1 MITDLFPYNQW
12 CSVFPAP
19 NAKELTEYVLNK
31 TEDYTQFDWAKG
43 CQVKTIHCPWQET
56 FELLEP
62 SVNQFGEN
70 LGKSF
75 GYKFHDPWINCYEK
89 GSYQEV
95 HDHIEV
101 DFASVFFPHIEE
113 DFGEFFFFDRYNNS
127 LKPGWRKYF
136 DFKSTWVPQVRP
148 GDIIFFPSTILHG
161 VNVHKSDKTRKTL
174 SCNYSFETPPP

>member
-12 CSVFPAP
+12 FSHFPAP
-19 NAKELTEYVLNK
+19 NAEELTEYVLNK
-31 TEDYTQFDWAKG
+31 TEDYTQFEWAKG

-56 FELLEP
+56 AELIKP
-62 SVNQFGEN
+62 SINQFGEQ

-89 GSYQEV
+89 GSYQEI
-95 HDHIEV
+95 HDHIGV
-101 DFASVFFPHIEE
+101 DFASVFFPEVEE
-113 DFGEFFFFDRYNNS
+113 DFGKFFFRDRYNNS
-127 LKPGWRKYF
+127 LTPGWRKNF
-136 DFKSTWVPQVRP
+136 DFSLSWVPNVSP

-161 VNVHKSDKTRKTL
+161 VNVHKSNKTRKTF